1 MSWDI
6 FIKGF
11 LSFLKLEKSL
21 TINSIDAYIHDIKLF
36 QKYSLEIGI
45 SNPIDINQFH
55 VKDFIKF
62 LYEIGFA
69 STSQAR
75 IISGIRAFYMYLLME
90 DLIVKNPLQFIKSP
104 KNPRKIPDSLHY
116 QEINELLAQIDLS
129 KPAGLRD
136 KAIIE
141 TLYSCGLRVSEL
153 TEIKISNLYL
163 EVGFVKIIG
172 KGNKERLVPIGT
184 EAIKHIMIY
193 QSGYRSQIKV
203 IKNFEDHL
211 FLNQRGSRISRITIF
226 TTIKRLA
233 ELAGIKKSISPHT
246 LRHSFATH
254 LLEGGANLVAIQQ
267 MLGHSSITTT
277 EIYAHSDNDI
287 LRQTILQFHPRS

>member
-55 VKDFIKF
+55 IKDFIKF

-277 EIYAHSDNDI
+277 EIYAHSDNDL